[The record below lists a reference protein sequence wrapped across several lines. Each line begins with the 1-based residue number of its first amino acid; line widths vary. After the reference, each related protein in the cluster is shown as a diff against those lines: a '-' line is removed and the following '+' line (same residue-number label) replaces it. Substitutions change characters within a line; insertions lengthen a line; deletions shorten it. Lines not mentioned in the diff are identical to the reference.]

1 MNFLSLIQR
10 QQQKKQA
17 LEAAQNAIAKTPNL
31 CYRGVCYTR

>member
-17 LEAAQNAIAKTPNL
+17 LQVAQNAIAKTPNL